1 MQTTFF
7 DALKDGFSEKTTFRI
22 GINFLFITSHF
33 LFPSRLDTLSFNCY
47 FVNIT
52 SRFLLLLNTTK

>member
-7 DALKDGFSEKTTFRI
+7 DALKDGFSEKTTFQI
-22 GINFLFITSHF
+22 GINFLSLTSHS

-52 SRFLLLLNTTK
+52 SRFLLLRNTTK

>member
-7 DALKDGFSEKTTFRI
+7 DALKDGFSEKTTFRV
-22 GINFLFITSHF
+22 GINFLSLTSHF
-33 LFPSRLDTLSFNCY
+33 LFPSRPDILSFDFH

-52 SRFLLLLNTTK
+52 SRFLLLRNTTK